1 MIPDATII
9 VFLFL
14 FPMRHEGC
22 CWKKG
27 QDLRGWGQAV
37 AIIILCE
44 YRVRPLNKSSSCHM
58 FIVLFCPCR
67 VFL

>member
-1 MIPDATII
+1 MIPDVTII

-14 FPMRHEGC
+14 FPMRHEDC

-37 AIIILCE
+37 A
-44 YRVRPLNKSSSCHM
+44 M
-58 FIVLFCPCR
+58 
-67 VFL
+67 